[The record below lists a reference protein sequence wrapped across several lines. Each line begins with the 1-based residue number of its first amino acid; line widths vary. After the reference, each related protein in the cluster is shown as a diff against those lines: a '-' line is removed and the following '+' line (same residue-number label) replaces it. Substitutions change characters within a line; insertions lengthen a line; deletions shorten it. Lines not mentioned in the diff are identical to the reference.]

1 MDGFPTGYIENLLIS
16 KGYLASP
23 FVQTLEEGASP
34 QSHQLLRMN
43 PMDSSDGLD
52 NSTLVIS
59 YVINTN
65 PNTDD
70 GGGYGSTHQ
79 SGIAKKHAHGNKK
92 LSGWPYPSNAPTP
105 RNADKLTF

>member
-1 MDGFPTGYIENLLIS
+1 
-16 KGYLASP
+16 
-23 FVQTLEEGASP
+23 
-34 QSHQLLRMN
+34 
-43 PMDSSDGLD
+43 MDSSDGSD

-59 YVINTN
+59 YVIDTN
-65 PNTDD
+65 PSTDDGGGYGGAATTTTTDD